1 MKKVSSLYFWVGR
14 GWLALAAA
22 ALLLLLLLRR
32 ISTEEGWAD
41 VTQGI
46 PNNPKTQT
54 INFLDDPPRRKRKTK
69 IKENRDL

>member
-1 MKKVSSLYFWVGR
+1 LGGKG
-14 GWLALAAA
+14 LALAAA
-22 ALLLLLLLRR
+22 ALLLLLRR

-54 INFLDDPPRRKRKTK
+54 INFLDDPPHWKRKTK